1 MVLNLD
7 KYKNAKKPN
16 AHSQPQKTDVLETSF
31 RTKRQLFRE
40 EKLSFKD
47 YYEGILDLYKFVPKD
62 KHVQELEDT
71 DSDESDEETSDD
83 SDNDDN
89 DEVICNFCNNN
100 YKRRNLA
107 RHPLYCKAIQ
117 INNFTSLLS

>member
-71 DSDESDEETSDD
+71 DSDESDSALIRQCF
-83 SDNDDN
+83 NQYN
-89 DEVICNFCNNN
+89 
-100 YKRRNLA
+100 RRSSKSIKFNTISSA
-107 RHPLYCKAIQ
+107 R
-117 INNFTSLLS
+117 